1 MTTALVAEEAANSTL
16 WPDVGVVVP
25 TRDRPELLRR
35 TLAAIW
41 NQDYP
46 GQLDVVVVFDGEQP
60 DDSLYREAPRRRI
73 RLVTNRRTPGLAGAR
88 NTGIAALA
96 TELVAFCDDDDVW
109 TVGKL
114 TTQVGRLLVEPAT
127 EMVTC
132 GIVVFYTGRQ
142 SPRLAGRDRIEYQE
156 LLPSRLA
163 MLHSST
169 FLLRRRVLLDDE
181 TGIGGLDE
189 TIPGSQ
195 NEDWDLLLR
204 ASRRHPIAHVDE
216 PLVDVLWGQSSYFS
230 QQWLTRISS
239 LLWMLRRHPDI
250 AADRTGAARVYGQL
264 AFGHAVL
271 GERRKALYWAARS
284 LRRRW
289 REPRGVLALA
299 VAVRLLPA
307 GTIMAALHRRGRGI

>member
-1 MTTALVAEEAANSTL
+1 MTAPALT
-16 WPDVGVVVP
+16 WPDVGVVIP

-35 TLAAIW
+35 SLAAIW
-41 NQDYP
+41 DQDYP
-46 GQLDVVVVFDGEQP
+46 GHLDVVVVFDGEQP
-60 DDSLYREAPRRRI
+60 DDSLSRESSERRI
-73 RLVTNRRTPGLAGAR
+73 RVVTNVRTPGLAGGR
-88 NTGIAALA
+88 NTGIDTLL

-109 TVGKL
+109 AASKL
-114 TTQVGRLLVEPAT
+114 TAQVRRLQAEPET

-132 GIVVFYTGRQ
+132 GIVVSFGGRR
-142 SPRLAGRDRIEYQE
+142 SPRLAGRDRIFYRE

-169 FLLRRRVLLDDE
+169 FLLRREALIA
-181 TGIGGLDE
+181 GIGTLDE

-204 ASRRHPIAHVDE
+204 ASRRQPIGHVDE

-230 QQWLTRISS
+230 RQWQTRISS
-239 LLWMLRRHPDI
+239 LLWMLQRHPDI
-250 AADRTGAARVYGQL
+250 VADRAGAARVYGQL
-264 AFGHAVL
+264 AFGYAVL
-271 GERRKALYWAARS
+271 GERRRCMHWAARS

-299 VAVRLLPA
+299 VVVRLLPA
-307 GTIMAALHRRGRGI
+307 EVVLATLHRRGHGI